1 MTVPAVSSATDPRD
15 AIPPVLHLA
24 CFAFCVANVASLVA
38 MYLGGTFLFDALGR
52 AKATDFVNVWA
63 AGRLAIEGQ
72 PAAAYD
78 WTIHE
83 QMEHTAVGF
92 KFAGYFGWHYP
103 PPFLFVAMALATVSY
118 IPAFLIWQ
126 AFSMPIYLGIV
137 RWIVGHRF
145 GWLFAAAFPIN
156 FAPLAVGQ
164 NGFLTASLIGGTLGF
179 MQTQPVLSGI
189 CLGLLTYK
197 PQFGVLFPLVL
208 IVTRGG
214 TVFWTATAVA
224 AAVAAVSWLA
234 FGLDTWRAFF
244 EWLPATSQA
253 ILSEGRGD
261 WGKLQSIFGLVR
273 ILGGSETLAWT
284 LQITLAVLTAL
295 FVCALWRG
303 PAPFELKAAALAA
316 GTLLATP
323 YVYLYDVVVLAI
335 AGAFLLRLFLATEFR
350 RHELA
355 GFGIAAALMFG
366 TPYAGVPLAL
376 GAPLIVMLLVVHRA
390 YPSVAVRPAA
400 GAHAR

>member
-1 MTVPAVSSATDPRD
+1 MTATAAAPVVRRQDIPSA
-15 AIPPVLHLA
+15 LHLA

-38 MYLGGTFLFDALGR
+38 MYLGGTFLFDEFGR

-78 WTIHE
+78 WAIHE
-83 QMEHTAVGF
+83 QMEHAAVGF

-103 PPFLFVAMALATVSY
+103 PPFLFVAMALATVPY
-118 IPAFLIWQ
+118 IPAFLIWL
-126 AFSMPIYLGIV
+126 AVSMPIYLGVV
-137 RWIVGHRF
+137 RWIVGHPF
-145 GWLFAAAFPIN
+145 GWLFAAGFPIN

-179 MQTQPVLSGI
+179 MQAQPVLSGI

-208 IVTRGG
+208 IVTRQW
-214 TVFWTATAVA
+214 TVFWTAAIVA
-224 AAVAAVSWLA
+224 AALAAVSWLV

-273 ILGGSETLAWT
+273 ELGGSEILAWT
-284 LQITLAVLTAL
+284 LQIALTVLTVVFL
-295 FVCALWRG
+295 CVLWRG
-303 PAPFELKAAALAA
+303 PALFELKAAALAA

-335 AGAFLLRLFLATEFR
+335 AAGFLLRLFLATGFR

-366 TPYAGVPLAL
+366 APYAGAPLAF
-376 GAPLIVMLLVVHRA
+376 GATLTVMLLVALRV
-390 YPSVAVRPAA
+390 YPSAATRPVA